1 MSRFQLKPEVF
12 TFDSLADFIS
22 HFCPTAQD
30 TVFTER
36 FLYEKYMKDKLSC
49 NFIFQDEYG
58 LGEPSDIVIDK
69 ILRNICGKRIDRFI
83 GIGGGAVLDITKL
96 LCIKD
101 ATSVEDIFEERIPL
115 VRDKGLILIPT
126 TCGTGAEMTCV
137 SVVDITSQR
146 TKMGKRIEANFA
158 DAAVLIPEL
167 LNEIPANVFLFS
179 SVDALIHAM
188 EIFVAPTGN
197 PFNDVFCEAAIR
209 TIITRYKDLAAN
221 GLDARFAYLEEFL
234 RASAFAGIA
243 LSNTV
248 CGAVHALAMHF
259 GSIHHVPHGESN
271 ARFLTATFNKYAEIS
286 PTGKLAQLAV
296 IVKDALDIDT
306 DIKGAF
312 FALEELINKLI
323 PKKRLREYG
332 VKEEDVPMYVD
343 KVTAT
348 QQRLL
353 KNNFVS
359 LSRED
364 LIDIYKAVL

>member
-1 MSRFQLKPEVF
+1 MTRFRLRPEVF
-12 TFDSLADFIS
+12 TFDSIDDFVS
-22 HFCPTAQD
+22 HFRPSKQD

-36 FLYEKYMKDKLSC
+36 LLYEKYMKNKLSC
-49 NFIFQDEYG
+49 NFIFQDDYG

-69 ILRNICGKRIDRFI
+69 ILESIYGKRIDRFI

-115 VRDKGLILIPT
+115 VRDKGLILVPT

-137 SVVDITSQR
+137 SVVDIASQK
-146 TKMGKRIEANFA
+146 TKIGKRIEANFA

-167 LNEIPANVFLFS
+167 LNGIPANVFLFS

-209 TIITRYKDLAAN
+209 TIVTRYKDLVEN
-221 GLDARFAYLEEFL
+221 GLSVRFKYLEEFL
-234 RASAFAGIA
+234 RASAFAGVA

-259 GSIHHVPHGESN
+259 GSVHHVPHGESN
-271 ARFLTATFNKYAEIS
+271 ARFLTAVFNKYAEIA
-286 PTGKLAQLAV
+286 PTGKLKQLAE
-296 IVKDALDIDT
+296 IVKDALAVDT
-306 DIKGAF
+306 DIAGAF
-312 FALEELINKLI
+312 FALEELINKMI

-332 VKEEDVPMYVD
+332 VKEEDVPIYVD
-343 KVTAT
+343 KVIAT

-364 LIDIYKAVL
+364 LIDIYEAVL